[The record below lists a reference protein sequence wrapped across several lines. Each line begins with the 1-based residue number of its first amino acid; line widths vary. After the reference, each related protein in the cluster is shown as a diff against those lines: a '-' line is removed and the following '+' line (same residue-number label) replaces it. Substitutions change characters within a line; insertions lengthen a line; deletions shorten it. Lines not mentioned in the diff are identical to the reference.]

1 MKRAN
6 ISRGVQVLPSLCTA
20 GSMFFGFASI
30 IKSIGHD
37 FNQAAWAIFIAGFF
51 DLIDGRVARM
61 AKAESD
67 FGKEFDSLV
76 DLSSFGLA
84 PAILMYQWNL
94 HAYKEVG
101 FFLCFIYFACVALRL
116 ARFNVQAGKVEKGKF
131 QGLPSPPAAGVI
143 IMTILFY
150 QDRFRDFDTVKTPV
164 ALVIMPALAFLLVSS
179 IRYASFKDFNVN
191 KSNFFLFLVG
201 ATILFGSIAINPNI
215 GLFICACTY
224 ALSGPFLGLASLITR
239 QKKSARVK
247 AKNPPQLRVLENDR
261 TAAGSE

>member
-1 MKRAN
+1 MKKTN

-67 FGKEFDSLV
+67 FGKEFDSLI

-84 PAILMYQWNL
+84 PAILMYQWTL
-94 HAYKEVG
+94 YSYKEIG
-101 FFLCFIYFACVALRL
+101 FFLAFVYFSCVALRL
-116 ARFNVQAGKVEKGKF
+116 ARFNVQSGKVEKGKF

-143 IMTILFY
+143 ITYVLFY
-150 QDRFRDFDTVKTPV
+150 QNQFRDFGMVKQP
-164 ALVIMPALAFLLVSS
+164 LVLAMMPTLAFLLVSS
-179 IRYASFKDFNVN
+179 IRYSSFKELNVN
-191 KSNFFLFLVG
+191 KSNFFIFLVG
-201 ATILFGSIAINPNI
+201 ATVVVGSIAINPNI

-224 ALSGPFLGLASLITR
+224 ALSGPFLGLASLLFR
-239 QKKSARVK
+239 QKK
-247 AKNPPQLRVLENDR
+247 QLK
-261 TAAGSE
+261 

>member
-1 MKRAN
+1 MKK
-6 ISRGVQVLPSLCTA
+6 SRFSKGVQVLPSLCTA

-37 FNQAAWAIFIAGFF
+37 FTHAAWAIFIAGFF

-67 FGKEFDSLV
+67 FGKEFDSLI

-84 PAILMYQWNL
+84 PAILMYQWSL
-94 HAYKEVG
+94 HAYKEIG
-101 FFLCFIYFACVALRL
+101 FFLCFVYFACVALRL
-116 ARFNVQAGKVEKGKF
+116 ARFNVQSGKVEKGKF

-150 QDRFRDFDTVKTPV
+150 QDRFRDFDAVKAPW
-164 ALVIMPALAFLLVSS
+164 AMAIMPALAFLLVSS
-179 IRYASFKDFNVN
+179 IRYDSFKDFNVN

-201 ATILFGSIAINPNI
+201 ATVLFGSIAINPNV
-215 GLFICACTY
+215 GLFICAYTY
-224 ALSGPFLGLASLITR
+224 ALSGPLLGLASLLFR
-239 QKKSARVK
+239 QKKTAR
-247 AKNPPQLRVLENDR
+247 AKPATPRLRVVDSENR
-261 TAAGSE
+261 AAGSE

>member
-1 MKRAN
+1 MKKTN

-67 FGKEFDSLV
+67 FGKEFDSLI

-84 PAILMYQWNL
+84 PAILMYQWTL
-94 HAYKEVG
+94 YSYKEIG
-101 FFLCFIYFACVALRL
+101 FFLAFVYFACVALRL
-116 ARFNVQAGKVEKGKF
+116 ARFNVQSGNVEKGKF
-131 QGLPSPPAAGVI
+131 QGLPSPPAAGLI
-143 IMTILFY
+143 ITYVLFY
-150 QDRFRDFDTVKTPV
+150 QDYFRDFNRVKAPLV
-164 ALVIMPALAFLLVSS
+164 LVIMPVLAILLVSS

-201 ATILFGSIAINPNI
+201 ATILFGSIAINPNV
-215 GLFICACTY
+215 GLFVCACTY
-224 ALSGPFLGLASLITR
+224 ALSGPLQGLADLIFR
-239 QKKSARVK
+239 RKKTVK
-247 AKNPPQLRVLENDR
+247 AKTNPPQLRVLDNER
-261 TAAGSE
+261 SAAGSE